1 MHMVSSLSIHNPPL
15 VRSIHHHHC
24 FSPDLENSQEIQASV
39 RSLRSF
45 TLSPGPVLLSSQ
57 DQSDKPESD
66 QHFNF
71 PLIRVQPPEDDKEL
85 SGQLRT
91 SGCHEALSRSNSPSA
106 TGLSGLSH
114 TSLESDAFYRLMN
127 KYVILLWMYA
137 FMNDFQFI
145 FFAVTLCLAAT
156 ARPQAPPPRPSV
168 APGTEAD
175 IRQTQTGGGSLQ
187 SQWARNNLLPY
198 VSAHLL
204 DVSSQFVQLLVFI
217 HRWQPNIS
225 LLSVLRSC
233 PELDKDSSGH
243 TSIVTGFSDTHQFP
257 QISKLGFPNTM
268 EKTSISRSAH
278 TIKVLVNFNSL
289 STSIYN
295 DHLLAQPGSKFKY
308 GWDCV
313 F

>member
-1 MHMVSSLSIHNPPL
+1 M
-15 VRSIHHHHC
+15 
-24 FSPDLENSQEIQASV
+24 
-39 RSLRSF
+39 
-45 TLSPGPVLLSSQ
+45 
-57 DQSDKPESD
+57 
-66 QHFNF
+66 
-71 PLIRVQPPEDDKEL
+71 
-85 SGQLRT
+85 
-91 SGCHEALSRSNSPSA
+91 
-106 TGLSGLSH
+106 
-114 TSLESDAFYRLMN
+114 
-127 KYVILLWMYA
+127 
-137 FMNDFQFI
+137 
-145 FFAVTLCLAAT
+145 TLCSAVT
-156 ARPQAPPPRPSV
+156 ARPPAQPPRPSV

-187 SQWARNNLLPY
+187 LQWAVNNLMPH

-217 HRWQPNIS
+217 PRWQPNIS
-225 LLSVLRSC
+225 FHSVLRSC

-257 QISKLGFPNTM
+257 QISKLRFPNTM

-295 DHLLAQPGSKFKY
+295 DHLLAQPGSKFQY
-308 GWDCV
+308 GRDCV